1 MSGRDLTPDA
11 GAGTRIARRPSMIAR
26 FGLIVLAVALLAAV
40 SSMVV
45 PPAASQED
53 ALVEI
58 KKRGSINI
66 YVEAQYR
73 PYEFRDQGGQI
84 VGLDID
90 LSRKIFEE
98 GLGVKCVFTDLDL
111 TGVLGALLTRKADFV
126 LSGITITQERTR
138 RFDISIPYSEAG
150 AAVLV
155 RADETRLRGPD
166 DLSGKVIGTQLGS
179 SSQKAAEAF
188 EAQLKAQG
196 KPGYADLKTY
206 ERFPTAHQDLVSK
219 RLDAVVQGRPP
230 LKVLIKERPGQFK
243 ILSGLGP
250 KAYYGAVV
258 RKGDTALLEYV
269 NGQIRKFKKDGTL
282 KAIQEK
288 WLGESDIDTLPDPWT
303 PLS

>member
-1 MSGRDLTPDA
+1 
-11 GAGTRIARRPSMIAR
+11 MIAR
-26 FGLIVLAVALLAAV
+26 CRTLARMVWLLGLLSLLVTPLVAFSQDTLA
-40 SSMVV
+40 
-45 PPAASQED
+45 
-53 ALVEI
+53 EI

-66 YVEAQYR
+66 FVEAQYR
-73 PYEFRDQGGQI
+73 PYEFRDASGEI

-90 LSRKIFEE
+90 LARKMFEQ

-111 TGVLGALLTRKADFV
+111 VGVLGALQTHKADFV
-126 LSGITITQERTR
+126 ISGIVMTQERAK
-138 RFDISIPYSEAG
+138 RFDLSIPYSEAG

-155 RADETRLRGPD
+155 RADEARLHGPD

-188 EAQLKAQG
+188 DAQLKAQG
-196 KPGYADLKTY
+196 KPGYAELKTY
-206 ERFPTAHQDLVSK
+206 ERFPTAHQDLLAR

-250 KAYYGAVV
+250 KAYYGAVM
-258 RKGDTALLEYV
+258 RKGDTALVEYV
-269 NGQIRKFKKDGTL
+269 NGQIRKFKQDGSL
-282 KAIQEK
+282 KALQEK
-288 WLGESDIDTLPDPWT
+288 WLGESDAVLPDPWT

>member
-1 MSGRDLTPDA
+1 MLLSLVGCLLNP
-11 GAGTRIARRPSMIAR
+11 
-26 FGLIVLAVALLAAV
+26 LAAF
-40 SSMVV
+40 S
-45 PPAASQED
+45 ED
-53 ALVEI
+53 TLAEI
-58 KKRGSINI
+58 KKRGVVNVF
-66 YVEAQYR
+66 VEAQYR
-73 PYEFRDQGGQI
+73 PYEFRDQSGEI

-90 LSRKIFEE
+90 LARKMFEE
-98 GLGVKCVFTDLDL
+98 GLGVKVAFTDLDL
-111 TGVLGALLTRKADFV
+111 TGVLGALLTRKADV
-126 LSGITITQERTR
+126 VISGIVMTQERAK
-138 RFDISIPYSEAG
+138 RFDLSIPYSEAG

-155 RADETRLRGPD
+155 RVDDTRMKGPD

-196 KPGYADLKTY
+196 KPGYAELKTY
-206 ERFPTAHQDLVSK
+206 ERFPTAQQDLLAK

-282 KAIQEK
+282 KALQEK
-288 WLGESDIDTLPDPWT
+288 WLGESDVHTLPDPWT

>member
-1 MSGRDLTPDA
+1 MSHRRGPLARLVTLLALLGFLLTPLVAFSQD
-11 GAGTRIARRPSMIAR
+11 T
-26 FGLIVLAVALLAAV
+26 LA
-40 SSMVV
+40 
-45 PPAASQED
+45 
-53 ALVEI
+53 EI
-58 KKRGSINI
+58 KKRGSINV

-73 PYEFRDQGGQI
+73 PYEFRDQSGEI

-90 LSRKIFEE
+90 LARKMFEE
-98 GLGVKCVFTDLDL
+98 GLGLKVVFTDLDL
-111 TGVLGALLTRKADFV
+111 TGVLGSLLTRKADFV
-126 LSGITITQERTR
+126 ISGITMTQERAK
-138 RFDISIPYSEAG
+138 RFDLSIPYSEAG

-155 RADETRLRGPD
+155 RIDETRMKGPE
-166 DLSGKVIGTQLGS
+166 DLSGKLIGTQLGS

-188 EAQLKAQG
+188 EAQLKGQG
-196 KPGYADLKTY
+196 KPGYAELKTY
-206 ERFPTAHQDLVSK
+206 ERFPTAQQDLLAK

-269 NGQIRKFKKDGTL
+269 NGQLRKFKQDGTL
-282 KAIQEK
+282 KALQEK
-288 WLGESDIDTLPDPWT
+288 WLGESDVHTLPDPWT

>member
-1 MSGRDLTPDA
+1 MSHRRGPLARLVTLLALLGFLLTPLVAFSQD
-11 GAGTRIARRPSMIAR
+11 T
-26 FGLIVLAVALLAAV
+26 LA
-40 SSMVV
+40 
-45 PPAASQED
+45 
-53 ALVEI
+53 EI
-58 KKRGSINI
+58 KKRGSINV

-73 PYEFRDQGGQI
+73 PYEFRDQSGEI

-90 LSRKIFEE
+90 LARKMFEE
-98 GLGVKCVFTDLDL
+98 GLGLKVVFTDLDL
-111 TGVLGALLTRKADFV
+111 TGVLGSLLTRKADFV
-126 LSGITITQERTR
+126 ISGITMTQERAK
-138 RFDISIPYSEAG
+138 RFDLTIPYSEAG

-155 RADETRLRGPD
+155 RIDEARMKGPE
-166 DLSGKVIGTQLGS
+166 DLSGKLVGTQLGS

-188 EAQLKAQG
+188 EAQLKGQG
-196 KPGYADLKTY
+196 KPGYAELKTY
-206 ERFPTAHQDLVSK
+206 ERFPTAQQDLLAK

-269 NGQIRKFKKDGTL
+269 NSQLRKFKQDGTL
-282 KAIQEK
+282 KTLQEK
-288 WLGESDIDTLPDPWT
+288 WLGESDVHTLPDPWT

>member
-1 MSGRDLTPDA
+1 MSHRRGPLARLVTLLALLGFLLTPLVAFSQD
-11 GAGTRIARRPSMIAR
+11 T
-26 FGLIVLAVALLAAV
+26 LA
-40 SSMVV
+40 
-45 PPAASQED
+45 
-53 ALVEI
+53 EI
-58 KKRGSINI
+58 KKRGSINV

-73 PYEFRDQGGQI
+73 PYEFRDQSGEI

-90 LSRKIFEE
+90 LARKMFEE
-98 GLGVKCVFTDLDL
+98 GLGVKVSFTDLDL
-111 TGVLGALLTRKADFV
+111 TGVLGSLLTRKADFV
-126 LSGITITQERTR
+126 ISGITMTQERAK
-138 RFDISIPYSEAG
+138 RFDLSIPYSEAG

-155 RADETRLRGPD
+155 RIDEARMKGPE
-166 DLSGKVIGTQLGS
+166 DLSGKLVGTQLGS

-188 EAQLKAQG
+188 EAQLKGQG
-196 KPGYADLKTY
+196 KPGYTELKTY
-206 ERFPTAHQDLVSK
+206 ERFPTAQQDLLAK

-269 NGQIRKFKKDGTL
+269 NGQLRKFKQDGTL
-282 KAIQEK
+282 KTLQEK
-288 WLGESDIDTLPDPWT
+288 WLGESDVHTLPDPWT